1 MKQKII
7 FGDDKI
13 DKLRKVI
20 ESINPKK
27 ILLLTGKSSYESS
40 GSKNLIDP
48 VIKKYDVFR
57 FYKFSINPKYNDVLK
72 GVKLIHQIKPD
83 LIIAIGGGSVIDIA
97 KQINILSK
105 NNFNNM

>member
-20 ESINPKK
+20 ESISPKK
-27 ILLLTGKSSYESS
+27 ILLLTGKNSYESS

-57 FYKFSINPKYNDVLK
+57 FYKFSINPKYKLKASGVLF
-72 GVKLIHQIKPD
+72 
-83 LIIAIGGGSVIDIA
+83 
-97 KQINILSK
+97 NSK
-105 NNFNNM
+105 NN